1 MIYTVPQQGCQNDP
15 VLFNMTDPKTKTELQ
30 HVRIGISSC
39 LLGERVRYDGGH
51 KRDSFLADI
60 FGRYVE
66 WVAVCPEFEMGLG
79 VPRESL
85 RLVNE
90 HGHVQLIAPN
100 SGLDHTDLMTT
111 YAEKRLT
118 ELETQQLCGYVLK
131 RSSPSCGMERVRVY
145 RNGVPLHK
153 SGRGLFAENLL
164 RRFPCLPVEEEGRL
178 NDVRIRENFVSRVF
192 AYRRWQI
199 AAQEGFTTAALMQF
213 HSQYKFVLM
222 AHNQAGAKRLGTLIG
237 GVRKSTF
244 REALLKYFEL
254 FFEVMRHP
262 PTTRNH
268 TNVLQH
274 MAGYVSEHLDR
285 TDRSELTELI
295 DRYRRGLVPLIVPV
309 TLLRHYVRKY
319 ESAYLVDQVYLNPHP
334 DELMLLN
341 HL

>member
-1 MIYTVPQQGCQNDP
+1 LKKKSDVQR
-15 VLFNMTDPKTKTELQ
+15 
-30 HVRIGISSC
+30 VRIGISSC

-66 WVAVCPEFEMGLG
+66 WVPVCPEFEMGLG

-90 HGHVQLIAPN
+90 KGDVRLIAPL
-100 SGLDHTDLMTT
+100 SGTDNTRLMNV

-118 ELETQQLCGYVLK
+118 ELEAQQLCGYVLK
-131 RSSPSCGMERVRVY
+131 RGSPSCGMERVRVY
-145 RNGVPLHK
+145 RKGTPLHR
-153 SGRGLFAENLL
+153 SGRGLFAEKLVEH
-164 RRFPCLPVEEEGRL
+164 FPYLPVEEEGRL

-192 AYRRWQI
+192 ALRRWQI
-199 AAQEGFTTAALMQF
+199 AVQDGLTAAALMQF
-213 HSQYKFVLM
+213 HAHHKFALM
-222 AHNQAGAKRLGTLIG
+222 AHSQVGTKRMGALIG
-237 GVRKSTF
+237 GVRKPTLRDAARS
-244 REALLKYFEL
+244 YFEL
-254 FFEVMRHP
+254 FSQVMRHP
-262 PTTRNH
+262 PTVRNH
-268 TNVLQH
+268 VNVLQH
-274 MAGYVSEHLDR
+274 MAGYVSEHLDP

-295 DRYRRGLVPLIVPV
+295 DRYRRSLVPLIVPV

-319 ESAYLVDQVYLNPHP
+319 EVAYLADQVYLDPYP